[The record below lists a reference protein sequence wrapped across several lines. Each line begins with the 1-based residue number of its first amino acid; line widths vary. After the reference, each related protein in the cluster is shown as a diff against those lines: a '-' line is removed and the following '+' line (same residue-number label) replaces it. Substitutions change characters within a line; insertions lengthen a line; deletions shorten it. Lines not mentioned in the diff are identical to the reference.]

1 MNEKAYA
8 KINLSLDI
16 VGRADNGY
24 HTLRMIM
31 QSIGLHDDIEIE
43 KLPYK
48 GIELCIRDE
57 RSMCFPWETHEEAA
71 KRRDK
76 LPVLCREDSGFIPD
90 DRKNLMY
97 RAAELVIES
106 CGLSHGVKMTLT
118 KRIPSEAGLAGGS
131 SDAAAVIRGINRLYA
146 LGLTDKAM
154 QELGKKIGADVPYCI
169 NGGTALAE
177 GIGDILTKVPR
188 RLYMH
193 VLIIKP
199 KQGMSTPEAY
209 AEYDRLAADK
219 NAHIIYPDTDGV
231 KYAAEENDAERLF
244 DSIGN
249 VLEAVVEEKVPVITK
264 IKADLV
270 RKGAGAAC
278 MTGSG
283 TAVYGLFESA
293 EIMHA
298 AALSFAGCGYLD
310 QLSDVIE
317 TEFM

>member
-1 MNEKAYA
+1 MNERAYA

-16 VGRADNGY
+16 VGQTDNGY
-24 HTLRMIM
+24 HKLRMIM

-48 GIELCIRDE
+48 GIELSVDDA
-57 RSMCFPWETHEEAA
+57 RSQCFPWETHDEAA
-71 KRRDK
+71 ERKAKQAVGSSPAR
-76 LPVLCREDSGFIPD
+76 SFIPTD
-90 DRKNLMY
+90 QKNLMY
-97 RAAELVIES
+97 KAAEMMLDH
-106 CGLSHGVKMTLT
+106 CGLESGVRMRLT

-131 SDAAAVIRGINRLYA
+131 ADAAAVIRGINNLYE
-146 LGLTDKAM
+146 LGLSDETM
-154 QELGKKIGADVPYCI
+154 REIGVRIGADVPYCI

-177 GIGDILTKVPR
+177 GIGDVLTPAAR

-193 VLIIKP
+193 VLLIKP
-199 KQGMSTPEAY
+199 KQGMSTPLAY
-209 AEYDRLAADK
+209 AAYDRLAADK

-231 KYAAEENDAERLF
+231 RRAVEEGDAELLSE
-244 DSIGN
+244 SIGN
-249 VLEAVVEEKVPVITK
+249 VLELPVENEVPIISV
-264 IKADLV
+264 IKADLI
-270 RKGAGAAC
+270 RKGALASC

-298 AALSFAGCGYLD
+298 AALSFADSGYID